1 MENSC
6 RSTRK
11 NLDELFLEPFLLLDL
26 KNLFHRIP
34 PITFR
39 EFSQGSRQKRLKQ
52 VKPKSNRALA
62 FRYGGRCK
70 AEPNGGENT
79 GVQCWMGWGQLLEVC
94 QTLQVFF
101 QKLLCLESIHVE
113 LVDLVAKNVTCQT
126 TSTELDYIPV
136 SQKPQLPTSDQ
147 MHQEDISKHILSRC
161 SAGEH
166 VKLQQSRYS

>member
-52 VKPKSNRALA
+52 VKPRSNRALA

-70 AEPNGGENT
+70 AEPTVGKIQGFNVEWAGDS
-79 GVQCWMGWGQLLEVC
+79 CWK
-94 QTLQVFF
+94 FA
-101 QKLLCLESIHVE
+101 KLFKSSFKSSSVW
-113 LVDLVAKNVTCQT
+113 NQ
-126 TSTELDYIPV
+126 Y
-136 SQKPQLPTSDQ
+136 
-147 MHQEDISKHILSRC
+147 M
-161 SAGEH
+161 
-166 VKLQQSRYS
+166 